1 MASHQATIKDKLTVL
16 SIVTALL
23 LVHAIAAPTAAAESA
38 DAAEPFTWSAEL
50 VSFDASSNTVTLKSY
65 LDTRVDRAAL
75 ETLSEGDLVT
85 IGWTGLN
92 WGAGIA
98 GVTKGSADELDT
110 HLRMPAE
117 FVRTEMDGQY
127 LVYRVPVPE
136 DAGSRLETLEPGA
149 WVTGTSPRDAAS
161 LDEAVI
167 SVRGYNDVG

>member
-1 MASHQATIKDKLTVL
+1 MARHQATIQDKLTVL

-23 LVHAIAAPTAAAESA
+23 LVHAIVAPTVATESGNK
-38 DAAEPFTWSAEL
+38 AEPFTWSAEL

-75 ETLSEGDLVT
+75 ADLSEGDLVT

-98 GVTKGSADELDT
+98 GVAKGVDAELDT

-117 FVRTEMDGQY
+117 FVRTEMDEQY
-127 LVYRVPVPE
+127 LVYRLPLPE
-136 DAGSRLETLEPGA
+136 GAGSRLEGLEPGS
-149 WVTGTSPRDAAS
+149 WVTATSPRDAKS
-161 LDEAVI
+161 LDEAVTAI
-167 SVRGYNDVG
+167 RAYNDVD